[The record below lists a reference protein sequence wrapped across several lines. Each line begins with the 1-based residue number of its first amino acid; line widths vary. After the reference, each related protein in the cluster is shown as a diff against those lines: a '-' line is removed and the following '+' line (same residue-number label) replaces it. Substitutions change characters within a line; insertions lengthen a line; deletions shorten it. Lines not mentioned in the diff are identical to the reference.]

1 MLSVTVND
9 RFGRMLCGQTLDA
22 LLVSVS
28 HASLFSVG
36 LNCSFGAAEMLPCLR
51 SLSSQATCY
60 VSAHP
65 NAGLPNE
72 LGGYDQTPSMMAE
85 SMKPFVEEGLVNI
98 LGGCCGT
105 TPEHIRAL
113 RPLVDSGRKR
123 FLKPLSNNGLLRLSG
138 LEALTLTPEVGFIN
152 VGERCNVAGS
162 RKFLRLIKE
171 KAYDEALAIARK
183 QVEDGALVLD
193 INMDDGLLDAA
204 SEMRTFLNLLGSE
217 PDICRVPLML
227 DSSKWDVIEEG
238 LKCVQGKCIV
248 NSISLKE
255 GHDVFLEHARRAR
268 SLGAAV
274 IVMAFDEQ
282 GQADT
287 FERRIE
293 ICERAFHI
301 LRNEANF
308 PPEDIIFDPNVLAI
322 ATGIPEHDGYALDFI
337 RATEWIH
344 THLIGTHVSG
354 GVSNLSFAFRGNNY
368 LREAMHAIF
377 LYHARR
383 AGMDMAIL
391 NPSTSVIYSEIPKET
406 LEVIEDAILR
416 PSVSTTERLT
426 QLAEELSR
434 TAETSKSENDLSH
447 TNHADNATIEERLI
461 TALIAGGS
469 ETLENDLF
477 EAVHRYDDPVGI
489 IEGPLMEAMRRVG
502 QLFGEGKMFLPQVV
516 KTARTMKRAV
526 AILSPFIQSS
536 RSSGSSSGRVL
547 LATVKGDVHDIGKN
561 IVGMVMACNGFEI
574 IDLGVMVPAEEIVA
588 KAQELKPDII
598 GLSGLIT
605 PSLEEM
611 VRVVRLLRTAG
622 ISVPVMIGGATTSEV
637 HTALCIAPVYSGPV
651 VWVRDASLN
660 APLASQLLNS
670 TEGEA
675 LRAQINKQQDAL
687 RRSHNAPRGMRSL
700 EDARKNR
707 LNLFPTAS
715 KTEIRAMIAEQKRAL
730 SVDERQRISQ
740 QVCTQILNSRRWQE
754 ARVVLLYHP
763 LPDELDVSP
772 LLSKGLLEGKTVL
785 LPVVSG
791 DDLLLVPYN
800 GRTLTGA
807 FGVQEPEGEPLTNLD
822 SIHLAIIPGIAFDR
836 DGHRLGRGRGYYDRL
851 LPHLSAWKV
860 GICYP
865 FQLIDLVPS
874 ESHDVVMDEVITLSS
889 EF

>member
-1 MLSVTVND
+1 MKKVTLQQAVENRILLLDGAMGTMIQTYSLEEADFRGELLRDVPGMMMGNNDLLSLTRPDVILDIHRRYLEAGADIITTNTFNSQRISQSDYHCESLVQSLNAAAVSLARSAADEYSTPEQPRFVIATVGPTNKTCSMSPDVNNPALRAITFNEMASAYEEQMISLLQAGVDAILLETVFDTLNAKAAIYAFEEAVGKTGIRVPLMLSVTVND

-255 GHDVFLEHARRAR
+255 GHDVYLEHARRAR

-301 LRNEANF
+301 LQDEANF

-536 RSSGSSSGRVL
+536 RSSGSSSGRVM

-637 HTALCIAPVYSGPV
+637 HTALCISTVY
-651 VWVRDASLN
+651 
-660 APLASQLLNS
+660 
-670 TEGEA
+670 
-675 LRAQINKQQDAL
+675 
-687 RRSHNAPRGMRSL
+687 
-700 EDARKNR
+700 
-707 LNLFPTAS
+707 
-715 KTEIRAMIAEQKRAL
+715 
-730 SVDERQRISQ
+730 
-740 QVCTQILNSRRWQE
+740 
-754 ARVVLLYHP
+754 
-763 LPDELDVSP
+763 
-772 LLSKGLLEGKTVL
+772 
-785 LPVVSG
+785 
-791 DDLLLVPYN
+791 
-800 GRTLTGA
+800 
-807 FGVQEPEGEPLTNLD
+807 
-822 SIHLAIIPGIAFDR
+822 
-836 DGHRLGRGRGYYDRL
+836 
-851 LPHLSAWKV
+851 
-860 GICYP
+860 
-865 FQLIDLVPS
+865 
-874 ESHDVVMDEVITLSS
+874 
-889 EF
+889 